1 MTTVSSLELSGWGR
15 YPRRMAQVVT
25 PQNVAAVRPPADQ
38 TMIARGQGRSYG
50 DAAISTNGLVMLSE
64 RLNRVGSFDETSG
77 LLRAEAGT
85 TLGDLIETFV
95 PRGWFP
101 SVVPGTKF
109 VSLGGCVA
117 ADIHGKNHHH
127 AGTFGRQVTELEI
140 ACADGSRVRCSP
152 EANPDLF
159 WATVGGMGLTG
170 IMTEVTIKMLPV
182 ESPFMIVQNKPA
194 KDLETSLGML
204 EDKRWDDDYSVAW
217 IDCVAGRNLGR
228 SVLIRGHH
236 ARQEELP
243 RSSQSIMTN
252 QKTREH
258 KLPFGFPSWV
268 LDRFAMAAFN
278 EAFYRRQGRRTEPF
292 VDTLERFFFPLD
304 RIAQWNRMY
313 GRRGFVQYQCVLPLS
328 QSERGL
334 QELLEELK
342 RSGRSSFL
350 SVLKRFGPEGEGLLS
365 FPIEGYTLTLDF
377 PIRDAGLF
385 PFLDRLDEIVL
396 KYGGRVYLAKDARM
410 RAETF
415 HAMYPRLAE
424 WQRIK
429 ARVDPDN
436 RFESDLSRRLR
447 MNEPG

>member
-1 MTTVSSLELSGWGR
+1 
-15 YPRRMAQVVT
+15 MAQVVT
-25 PQNVAAVRPPADQ
+25 PQNTAEVRPPAEQ
-38 TMIARGQGRSYG
+38 TTIARGQGRSYG
-50 DAAISTNGLVMLSE
+50 DAAISGTGLVILSE
-64 RLNRVGSFDETSG
+64 RLNHVGSFDETTG
-77 LLRAEAGT
+77 LLKAEAGV
-85 TLGDLIETFV
+85 TLAQIIETFV

-127 AGTFGRQVTELEI
+127 AGTFGRHVTELEMV
-140 ACADGSRVRCSP
+140 CADGSRVRCSP
-152 EANPDLF
+152 QANAELF

-170 IMTEVTIKMLPV
+170 IMTEVAIKMLPV
-182 ESPFMIVQNKPA
+182 QSPFMIVRNQPA
-194 KDLETSLGML
+194 NDLETSLRML
-204 EDKRWDDDYSVAW
+204 EDKSWDDDYSVAW
-217 IDCVAGRNLGR
+217 IDCVAGRKLGR

-236 ARQEELP
+236 ARQEELS
-243 RSSQSIMTN
+243 RSLQSIMTN

-268 LDRFAMAAFN
+268 LNRPAMAAFN
-278 EAFYRRQGRRTEPF
+278 EVFYRRQGRRTKPF

-377 PIRDAGLF
+377 PIRDEGLF
-385 PFLDRLDEIVL
+385 PFLDRLDDIVL
-396 KYGGRVYLAKDARM
+396 QYDGRVYLAKDARM

-415 HAMYPRLAE
+415 YAMYPRLPE

-429 ARVDPDN
+429 ARVDPEN

-447 MNEPG
+447 MQAQ